1 MSTEQDAIL
10 PMLQMRRKLELALED
25 HNRKG
30 DALRKRLGA
39 INSAIDVMRSSDDEL
54 SGILEELPEHKEV
67 KKRKEYT
74 KSNYDKRKIED
85 AVLDFAKD
93 KQWFSVRDLF
103 FSLASKGTNS
113 SYGVLH
119 TILDSGAFLKRGVR
133 NTTEYSFN
141 TDDKLKEELTASK

>member
-1 MSTEQDAIL
+1 
-10 PMLQMRRKLELALED
+10 MRRKLELALED

-103 FSLASKGTNS
+103 FNLASKGTNS